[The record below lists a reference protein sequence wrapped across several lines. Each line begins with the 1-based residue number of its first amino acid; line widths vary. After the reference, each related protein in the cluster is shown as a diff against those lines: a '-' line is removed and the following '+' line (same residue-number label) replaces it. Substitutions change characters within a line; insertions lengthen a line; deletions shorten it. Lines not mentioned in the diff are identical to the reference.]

1 MPEHNKTIQFLA
13 IINQVREN
21 LGLGAIPEISPEMT
35 FKEDLEIDSISLEEL
50 VVYVEE
56 KFDVELDIEILKT
69 VNQVLKII

>member
-1 MPEHNKTIQFLA
+1 MPEHNKTIQLLA